1 MKKFLITLL
10 VLIALGIGGDF
21 VTGLFSAKPP
31 LPIIT
36 VGEKKV
42 EVAQGSYCWNGLLN
56 SVCADTS
63 SPPELIKNQELKP
76 VVVPPDSQLKI
87 EFKDEPKENTLVV
100 NRWLTNEKTENVP
113 INDNVILLPKE
124 KGVYV
129 YDVSARW
136 EKGDSSY
143 VFVIEVR

>member
-10 VLIALGIGGDF
+10 VLIALGIGGNF

-31 LPIIT
+31 LPTIT

-63 SPPELIKNQELKP
+63 SPPE
-76 VVVPPDSQLKI
+76 
-87 EFKDEPKENTLVV
+87 
-100 NRWLTNEKTENVP
+100 
-113 INDNVILLPKE
+113 
-124 KGVYV
+124 
-129 YDVSARW
+129 
-136 EKGDSSY
+136 
-143 VFVIEVR
+143 